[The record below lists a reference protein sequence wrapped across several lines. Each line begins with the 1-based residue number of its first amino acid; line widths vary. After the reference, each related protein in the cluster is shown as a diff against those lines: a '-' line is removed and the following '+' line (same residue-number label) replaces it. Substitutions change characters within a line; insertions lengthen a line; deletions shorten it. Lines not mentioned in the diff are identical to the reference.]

1 MDVSPMVFFLNKI
14 FIILSYERRRRMA
27 FFKKKETISSANN
40 ANSAVS
46 CGSSIAENAQKQV
59 KTEAEIAAEKE
70 AAKQTA
76 IAAYKEKRSLTLR
89 RFFEV
94 AELPFPEKFS
104 LLADQTISDF
114 TADPRRLTA
123 DSVFMFW
130 GKAPI
135 SVGDSQ
141 AALSMAIEAGCL
153 FIITNEPCEY
163 ENSLYIPDTDEN
175 GNSIITAAYIHA
187 SHYIR
192 SIHKAKVIALTG
204 SVGKTST
211 KEMIEAVLRTHYKNP
226 LISKGNNN
234 SMFSITRNI
243 QSLKRPTN
251 VYLQE
256 VGAFAPRTI
265 EVSAKQLEADMA
277 IYTNIGVSHMENYGG
292 REALI
297 ADKLSLSTYGKP
309 DGLAFVN
316 YDDETLMSHA
326 FTQKVITYSLEN
338 SGAMYY
344 AKNIRKSNTPAELGI
359 KFTVV
364 DTLANEE
371 LEAEVFVPGKHNVLN
386 AVVAYAVGKALK
398 LKSEEIVK
406 GIASYRPAGMRQNL
420 IHPCGGKYNVFADCY
435 NSSLLA
441 IDNTLSA
448 MDDINLTDGGSK
460 IAALG
465 DILALGDISEE
476 THRKIAS
483 LIASHKVDILLA
495 YGINIKYTVEEAA
508 KLGIDAK
515 FFADR
520 EAFESEIRRILK
532 PQDLIL
538 FKASHDVNLGS
549 SIDRLFGTDI
559 NESSCIAHKQY
570 RIETCG
576 DFEFYIFETSASLK
590 TYLGSDEKPAI
601 PAYIETE
608 VTDELHETTSIK
620 KLAVEKI
627 GKTAFRNNQ
636 YVRKI
641 VLPTTVVRVR
651 DGAFKGS
658 SIEYFEGSE
667 HLLSIGEEAF
677 ADCTKLKSVK
687 ISRNTA
693 DIGKIM
699 PENSP
704 YAVLKYK

>member
-1 MDVSPMVFFLNKI
+1 
-14 FIILSYERRRRMA
+14 MA
-27 FFKKKETISSANN
+27 FFRKKQTNSSAN
-40 ANSAVS
+40 AASSEAHIVS
-46 CGSSIAENAQKQV
+46 PISETVQNQV

-70 AAKQTA
+70 TARQAA
-76 IAAYKEKRSLTLR
+76 IAAYKEKRNLTLR

-104 LLADQTISDF
+104 ALADRSISDF

-130 GKAPI
+130 GKVPMYV
-135 SVGDSQ
+135 SDSR

-163 ENSLYIPDTDEN
+163 ENSLYIPDVDEN
-175 GNSIITAAYIHA
+175 GNSIITAAYIRA

-211 KEMIEAVLRTHYKNP
+211 KEMIETVLRTHYKNP

-256 VGAFAPRTI
+256 VGALEPRRI
-265 EVSAKQLEADMA
+265 EISAKQLEADIA
-277 IYTNIGVSHMENYGG
+277 VYTNIGVSHIESYGS

-326 FTQKVITYSLEN
+326 FTQKLITYSLEN
-338 SGAMYY
+338 SAAMYY

-371 LEAEVFVPGKHNVLN
+371 HEAEVFVPGKHNVLN

-398 LKSEEIVK
+398 LKSEEIIK
-406 GIASYRPAGMRQNL
+406 GIASYRAAGMRQNL
-420 IHPCGGKYNVFADCY
+420 IHPCGGRYNVFADCY

-448 MDDINLTDGGSK
+448 MDDISLANGGRK

-483 LIASHKVDILLA
+483 VIASHKIDILLA
-495 YGINIKYTVEEAA
+495 YGIDIRYTVEEVS

-520 EAFESEIRRILK
+520 ESFESEIRRILK
-532 PQDLIL
+532 PEDLIL
-538 FKASHDVNLGS
+538 FKASHDVNLGA

-570 RIETCG
+570 RIETRG

-590 TYLGSDEKPAI
+590 TYLGCDEKPEI
-601 PAYIETE
+601 PPYIEAE
-608 VTDELHETTSIK
+608 VTDELHKTTSLK
-620 KLAVEKI
+620 RLAVEKI
-627 GKTAFRNNQ
+627 GKTAFRDNQ
-636 YVRKI
+636 YIKELT
-641 VLPTTVVRVR
+641 LPHTVIRIR

-658 SIEYFEGSE
+658 AIERFEGNDELIS
-667 HLLSIGEEAF
+667 LGDEAF
-677 ADCTKLKSVK
+677 AACPNLKSIK

-693 DIGKIM
+693 EIGKNIS
-699 PENSP
+699 ENSTL
-704 YAVLKYK
+704 AVLEYK